1 MGKTKSNLESH
12 PTGTI
17 IIMIKFNLKQRMIQ
31 VHGEQYNLKK
41 LLLESS
47 KKTMKMVMKE
57 LRKFLDY
64 SYKLR
69 WKQTR
74 SMVLRDHPNKI
85 LIILKIKKKIQII
98 N

>member
-1 MGKTKSNLESH
+1 
-12 PTGTI
+12 
-17 IIMIKFNLKQRMIQ
+17 MIQ

-57 LRKFLDY
+57 PKKYLDY

-69 WKQTR
+69 WKQIR
-74 SMVLRDHPNKI
+74 SMAPRDHHNKI
-85 LIILKIKKKIQII
+85 LIILKIKKKIRM
-98 N
+98 NN